1 MRPRRLRFGGLA
13 LLVGLACAALMGFTG
28 CESRASSPLSVL
40 RNPLSDPAQRL
51 DAITQLQAGGKQ
63 ALLEAKPE
71 LIEALASTLPDRQR
85 AAEAALILIG
95 PESASD
101 LVKVSTLHKTADG
114 KSYVTTGQFLSHG
127 SVLRILRQTSADD
140 SVVERVAVII
150 KNGDFNERLHATEL
164 LGALSVKNSLA
175 LTNLIKLISDQDTL
189 IRIAAINEAADL
201 QQSSDSSLISA
212 LTAALDDPTI
222 AVREA
227 ACVGLGS
234 MGPSAIQ
241 AETALKRL
249 TNERDPRLVQLAR
262 IAVSNVSKPKLDR

>member
-13 LLVGLACAALMGFTG
+13 LLVGLAFAALMSFTG
-28 CESRASSPLSVL
+28 CESPASRALSVL

-51 DAITQLQAGGKQ
+51 DAITQVQGGGKE

-71 LIEALASTLPDRQR
+71 LIEALASTLPDCQR
-85 AAEAALILIG
+85 AAESALILIG
-95 PESASD
+95 PEAACD
-101 LVKVSTLHKTADG
+101 LVKVSTLDKAEG

-140 SVVERVAVII
+140 SVVEQVEASI
-150 KNGDFNERLHATEL
+150 KDGDYAARLHATEL
-164 LGALSVKNSLA
+164 LGALSVKNGLA
-175 LTNLIKLISDQDTL
+175 LTNLIKLIGDQNPM

-201 QQSSDSSLISA
+201 SKSSESSLISA

-227 ACVGLGS
+227 ACISLGN

-241 AETALKRL
+241 AQTTLKRL
-249 TNERDPRLVQLAR
+249 ANGHDPHVVQLAR
-262 IAVSNVSKPKLDR
+262 IALSNISKPKLDR

>member
-1 MRPRRLRFGGLA
+1 MRPRRLKFGGLA

-28 CESRASSPLSVL
+28 CESPTSSPLSVL
-40 RNPLSDPAQRL
+40 RNPYSDPAQRL

-71 LIEALASTLPDRQR
+71 LIKTLASTLPDPQR
-85 AAEAALILIG
+85 AAEATLILIG

-101 LVKVSTLHKTADG
+101 LVKVSTLDKSDG

-140 SVVERVAVII
+140 AVVEQVADIL
-150 KNGDFNERLHATEL
+150 KNGDLTARLRATEL

-175 LTNLIKLISDQDTL
+175 LTNLIKLISDRDPL
-189 IRIAAINEAADL
+189 IRIAAINEAVDL
-201 QQSSDSSLISA
+201 QQSSESSLISA
-212 LTAALDDPTI
+212 LTAALVDPTI

-227 ACVGLGS
+227 ACVGLGN
-234 MGPSAIQ
+234 MGPSAIRGQ
-241 AETALKRL
+241 SALKRL
-249 TNERDPRLVQLAR
+249 TNGHDPRLAQLAR
-262 IAVSNVSKPKLDR
+262 IAVSNISKAKLDR